1 LRRWC
6 LHAAHDDG
14 GGEGADAPLL
24 SDDGAACGGEDE
36 GALLLVGTG
45 AGGEDEDG
53 SEGEEYDGEAD
64 SDEITR
70 PDDEDHVGA
79 SCAAG
84 GVGMLLRDSQAA
96 HAGCCPLKPPSP
108 QATTPAGRRPLP
120 PRLLPRPTPSAAP
133 IDRTAVGLCQTSPAH
148 S

>member
-36 GALLLVGTG
+36 GALLLVGTR

-53 SEGEEYDGEAD
+53 SEEYDGEAD
-64 SDEITR
+64 PDDVAP

-84 GVGMLLRDSQAA
+84 GVGMLLRNSQAA

-108 QATTPAGRRPLP
+108 
-120 PRLLPRPTPSAAP
+120 
-133 IDRTAVGLCQTSPAH
+133 
-148 S
+148 